1 MQIHKFVKW
10 MFILLLIGAMLFS
23 FNPSVQAGEMAIESR
38 AEDVVVTFFETIDKQ
53 KYTYTNVEDEL
64 LEKVIVRENN
74 LLKKYLKDKIKLI
87 QQRRKAFNLDPN
99 LIERNVNFIDKINGS
114 DYYEFEI
121 QLTDTYAYSGQFNL
135 TKERTE
141 FYFKVVQD
149 KDGQM
154 KISEF
159 KSDDP
164 IDTAYLSE
172 LDLSK
177 ALLADKSAI
186 EVEKK
191 IFDSPV
197 KPFIS
202 NPVIL
207 AGSLIS
213 FDRKAMVQYAVDNAY
228 SRPSNWGNFDSPNGK
243 GDCTNFTS
251 QIIYK
256 GTGNSVM
263 DRNGDLTWYY
273 GGYSDRSTSWT
284 SVNYL
289 YDYLVRNTGQ
299 GPQGYLATSS
309 VINAGMQLGDVV
321 QIDLQ
326 NDGIF
331 DHSTTIVYYQNGA
344 PQLTRIACH
353 TSDASDKLLVD
364 YPGNKRWVHLTGFE
378 R

>member
-172 LDLSK
+172 LDLSR
-177 ALLADKSAI
+177 L
-186 EVEKK
+186 
-191 IFDSPV
+191 
-197 KPFIS
+197 
-202 NPVIL
+202 
-207 AGSLIS
+207 
-213 FDRKAMVQYAVDNAY
+213 
-228 SRPSNWGNFDSPNGK
+228 
-243 GDCTNFTS
+243 C
-251 QIIYK
+251 
-256 GTGNSVM
+256 
-263 DRNGDLTWYY
+263 
-273 GGYSDRSTSWT
+273 
-284 SVNYL
+284 
-289 YDYLVRNTGQ
+289 
-299 GPQGYLATSS
+299 
-309 VINAGMQLGDVV
+309 
-321 QIDLQ
+321 
-326 NDGIF
+326 
-331 DHSTTIVYYQNGA
+331 
-344 PQLTRIACH
+344 
-353 TSDASDKLLVD
+353 
-364 YPGNKRWVHLTGFE
+364 
-378 R
+378 